1 MKTYT
6 NKELEILLVLWDL
19 KEASVQQVH
28 EALDSNKGYTTTLKL
43 MQIMFDKGLLARK
56 KEGKKH
62 IYRANIEKQVAQSNG
77 MRNMIQNLFGG
88 SNLGFAQ
95 SFLGNAKPTKKEL
108 DAIKAMIKQ
117 MEKDA

>member
-1 MKTYT
+1 MKAYT

-43 MQIMFDKGLLARK
+43 MQIMFDKGLLARE

-62 IYRANIEKQVAQSNG
+62 VYRANIEKQVAQSNG

-88 SNLGFAQ
+88 STLGFAQ

>member
-1 MKTYT
+1 MKAYT
-6 NKELEILLVLWDL
+6 NKELEILIVLWEL
-19 KEASVQQVH
+19 EAASVLQVH
-28 EALDSNKGYTTTLKL
+28 EALDSDKGYTTTLKL
-43 MQIMFDKGLLARK
+43 MQIMFDKGLLVRK

-62 IYRANIEKQVAQSNG
+62 IYKANIKRQVAQNNG

-88 SNLGFAQ
+88 STLGFAQ

>member
-6 NKELEILLVLWDL
+6 NKELEILIVLWEL

-28 EALDSNKGYTTTLKL
+28 EALESKKGYTTTLKL
-43 MQIMFDKGLLARK
+43 MQIMFDKGLLIRK

-62 IYRANIEKQVAQSNG
+62 IYQANIERKVAQNNG
-77 MRNMIQNLFGG
+77 MQNMIQNLFGG
-88 SNLGFAQ
+88 STLGFAQ

-108 DAIKAMIKQ
+108 NAIKDMIKQ